1 MTLFLP
7 LQDRAAAWCPHYCP
21 IVTHAHRNDT
31 LFLNLSNFKNR
42 RKDHK
47 QRNCRFNSLQGFY
60 QDSFLFLL
68 QTILIFCYQMSRRKR
83 L

>member
-1 MTLFLP
+1 
-7 LQDRAAAWCPHYCP
+7 
-21 IVTHAHRNDT
+21 
-31 LFLNLSNFKNR
+31 
-42 RKDHK
+42 
-47 QRNCRFNSLQGFY
+47 LQGFY